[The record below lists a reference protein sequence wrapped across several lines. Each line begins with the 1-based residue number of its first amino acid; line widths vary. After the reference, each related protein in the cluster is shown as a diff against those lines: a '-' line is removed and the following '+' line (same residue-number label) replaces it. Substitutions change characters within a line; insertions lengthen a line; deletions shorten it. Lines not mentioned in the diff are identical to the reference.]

1 MHMLR
6 KLLLIAGIVVAAA
19 HAGTAVAQTQFDID
33 GEIDPGTCQWVV
45 GDDDRT
51 IVFDPIDASV
61 LNAKGS
67 GGFKQF
73 NLSVQNCAPGLSTV
87 IFGFSGLTDTTDPL
101 RNLNRGTAQ
110 GVAVELEWASDG
122 TTIGA
127 NSTNN
132 IHSVPI
138 VGNGATI
145 GLQAGYWRVG
155 SITPGTVEAIV
166 TVVAQY
172 L

>member
-1 MHMLR
+1 MLR
-6 KLLLIAGIVVAAA
+6 KLLIILGIVVVAA
-19 HAGTAVAQTQFDID
+19 HAGTAAAQTQFDID

-45 GDDDRT
+45 SDDDRT
-51 IVFDPIDASV
+51 IAFDPIDASM
-61 LNAKGS
+61 LNANGS

-73 NLSVQNCAPGLSTV
+73 NLSMQNCAPGLSLV
-87 IFGFSGLTDTTDPL
+87 LFAFSGTSDTTDPL
-101 RNLNRGTAQ
+101 RHLNRGKAK

-127 NSTNN
+127 NNTNN
-132 IHSVPI
+132 GRTVSI

-155 SITPGTVEAIV
+155 SVTPGSVEAIV
-166 TVVAQY
+166 TVVASY